1 MATVKVFISQ
11 PMRGLSNEEIEKER
25 MNCFAEVG
33 EALQK
38 AGFKDT
44 ALEVVDS
51 FFKDAPHDANPLWFL
66 GEAIKKMSEAD
77 IAVFARGWHNAR
89 GCVVEHECARR
100 YGVLMVGTAFTDL
113 SLRGVDVYKLEK
125 QQ

>member
-1 MATVKVFISQ
+1 MATVKVFVSQ
-11 PMRGLSNEEIEKER
+11 PMNGLSNEE
-25 MNCFAEVG
+25 
-33 EALQK
+33 
-38 AGFKDT
+38 
-44 ALEVVDS
+44 
-51 FFKDAPHDANPLWFL
+51 DANPLWFL

-100 YGVLMVGTAFTDL
+100 YGVLMVGTSFTDL